1 MTNFG
6 HLHHPHHN
14 ISRARWQH
22 MIPSI
27 FSGRHYLLGPVA
39 SLGGSFWD
47 EKIHRPCLNLS
58 RYSRYNSGSFRHLIP
73 HHTPDRIG
81 YSVIDHLVKSTFKYV
96 EFMQLSCKLHQ
107 IALHLWASWN
117 LGKKTRRLR
126 CSCFAI
132 LSARLIAVLAEL
144 AAHHWGYLMGLITYV
159 TTRYILFQHT
169 II

>member
-117 LGKKTRRLR
+117 LGKKRAGSGVAASPSSLLV
-126 CSCFAI
+126 SS
-132 LSARLIAVLAEL
+132 LSWPSWPPTTGDIW
-144 AAHHWGYLMGLITYV
+144 WG
-159 TTRYILFQHT
+159 
-169 II
+169 